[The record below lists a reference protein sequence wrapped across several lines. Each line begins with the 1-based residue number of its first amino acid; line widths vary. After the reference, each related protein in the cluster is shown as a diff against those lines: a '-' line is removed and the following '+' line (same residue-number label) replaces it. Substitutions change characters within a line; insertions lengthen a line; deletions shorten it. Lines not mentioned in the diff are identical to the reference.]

1 MKKLV
6 KGQVIQC
13 TRDLCTVQIFETKKL
28 ILAKSTGNLKYQ
40 KVSII
45 IGDIVEVIWQEDNN
59 VNVISKR
66 FKRKNKLERPKIA
79 NVEASFIVT
88 SVKEPKLDFIFL
100 IKVIIW
106 IQIQTDIKPILIF
119 TKTDLIQD
127 KDKEILKQ
135 IQLYTKNYQ
144 TILINYFQ
152 QTKINK
158 LQQLIQKTSVFLGRS
173 GVGKSTL
180 LNLLNPKLNLK
191 TKAVSFKSKLGT
203 HQTSLSQ
210 YLYINNQLVA
220 DTPGFNKITLS
231 GISKLELLNNFPF
244 FSNQKKEK
252 CHFQPCFHDHEP
264 KCAIKKQWINE
275 INKKP
280 FLDLWQKLIKEVEE

>member
-100 IKVIIW
+100 IKVII
-106 IQIQTDIKPILIF
+106 
-119 TKTDLIQD
+119 
-127 KDKEILKQ
+127 
-135 IQLYTKNYQ
+135 
-144 TILINYFQ
+144 
-152 QTKINK
+152 
-158 LQQLIQKTSVFLGRS
+158 
-173 GVGKSTL
+173 
-180 LNLLNPKLNLK
+180 
-191 TKAVSFKSKLGT
+191 
-203 HQTSLSQ
+203 
-210 YLYINNQLVA
+210 
-220 DTPGFNKITLS
+220 
-231 GISKLELLNNFPF
+231 
-244 FSNQKKEK
+244 
-252 CHFQPCFHDHEP
+252 
-264 KCAIKKQWINE
+264 
-275 INKKP
+275 
-280 FLDLWQKLIKEVEE
+280 